1 MKNFKYILILIFI
14 LNNSCIDSNLDEF
27 NNWSEYLG
35 DKART
40 HYSSLNQINTSN
52 VGDLEISWIYNSG
65 DLEKDQKTQIQC
77 SPIVVN
83 GILYGTNPK
92 IKLFAIDGKTGKELW
107 KFNPDDKV
115 APGWG
120 VNRGVIHWDDNQDGR
135 IIYTS
140 GKYIYAVDALSGE
153 IEESFGENGKVDLRK
168 NLDRNYETLVAI
180 SNTPGVVYKDILIQG
195 TRVHEGPGASPGHI
209 RAYNLN
215 NGELIWK
222 FNTIPQPGEY
232 GYETWPEDAWK
243 YIGGANSWSGMTLDE
258 ETGIV
263 YIPTGSASYD
273 FYGGN
278 RIGKNLFANTLLALN
293 AKTGE
298 RIWHFQFVHHDL
310 WDRDLPAPPNLITI
324 KKDGK
329 KIKAVA
335 QITKSGH
342 IFVFDRLTGDH
353 IFPVEE
359 FPFPKSELE
368 GEVAW
373 PTQPIP
379 TKIPPFARQK
389 FSKDLINDM
398 FPNSLALLAWSP
410 LDKHKTS
417 SETIE
422 QVWSRLNTEG
432 QYQPPSEKIETVT
445 FPGLDGGGEWGGAGF
460 DPITGWLYVNS
471 NEMPWISK
479 ANKIEKIRTD
489 NVKKFGKSIYL
500 QQCARC
506 HGAELGG
513 MGVIPGLENLDKKYS
528 NAQLLSVIKKG
539 KGSMMPL
546 PHLNIAQID
555 AITAYLLN
563 DDKIEIDKSLFNDL
577 DPNALPYS
585 ISFYGRFMTEDGY
598 PAVKPPWGTLN
609 AYDLNKGDLI
619 WQVPLG
625 EYDDLTKKGFPK
637 TGTENYGGPIV
648 TDGGLIFIGATN
660 DEYFRAFN
668 KKTGDE
674 IWRKKLPAGGY
685 ATPITYEI
693 EGKQYIVIACGG
705 GKMGTKSGDSYVAFS
720 LK

>member
-1 MKNFKYILILIFI
+1 MKNFKYILILIFT

-52 VGDLEISWIYNSG
+52 VSDLEISWIYNSG

-180 SNTPGVVYKDILIQG
+180 SNTPGVVYKNILIQG

-209 RAYNLN
+209 RAYDLN

-243 YIGGANSWSGMTLDE
+243 YIGGANSWSGMTLDD

-278 RIGKNLFANTLLALN
+278 RIGENLFANTLLALN

-324 KKDGK
+324 KKDGE

-373 PTQPIP
+373 PTQPLP

-389 FSKDLINDM
+389 FSKDLINDI
-398 FPNSLALLAWSP
+398 FQILLP
-410 LDKHKTS
+410 
-417 SETIE
+417 
-422 QVWSRLNTEG
+422 
-432 QYQPPSEKIETVT
+432 
-445 FPGLDGGGEWGGAGF
+445 
-460 DPITGWLYVNS
+460 
-471 NEMPWISK
+471 
-479 ANKIEKIRTD
+479 
-489 NVKKFGKSIYL
+489 
-500 QQCARC
+500 C
-506 HGAELGG
+506 
-513 MGVIPGLENLDKKYS
+513 
-528 NAQLLSVIKKG
+528 
-539 KGSMMPL
+539 
-546 PHLNIAQID
+546 
-555 AITAYLLN
+555 
-563 DDKIEIDKSLFNDL
+563 
-577 DPNALPYS
+577 
-585 ISFYGRFMTEDGY
+585 
-598 PAVKPPWGTLN
+598 
-609 AYDLNKGDLI
+609 
-619 WQVPLG
+619 
-625 EYDDLTKKGFPK
+625 
-637 TGTENYGGPIV
+637 
-648 TDGGLIFIGATN
+648 
-660 DEYFRAFN
+660 
-668 KKTGDE
+668 
-674 IWRKKLPAGGY
+674 
-685 ATPITYEI
+685 
-693 EGKQYIVIACGG
+693 
-705 GKMGTKSGDSYVAFS
+705 
-720 LK
+720 